1 MLDDLKK
8 NRIDSTKPRREGLT
22 CVIDK
27 LQSLDK
33 DSFEALAPFID
44 IVKIY
49 DAIPILVPESVLQK
63 KIKFYHDFDILVSTG
78 SALTEYSVL
87 ENSFDKFAKQAIKLG
102 FDIIEIGENS
112 IEMGL
117 EQKKNVIDIILSTS
131 SYMADGEEKNI
142 SFQWK
147 VGKKDPRH
155 QLDVEEML
163 SKIDEIMSI
172 FREVEE
178 RWARVRK
185 NKGREVELSSISSSN
200 LMNINKMIP
209 SNTIINSKDYS
220 ANKIIL
226 EANQGINVGIYDE
239 KGFVKWS
246 YVGALTSK
254 YSPSSFIFEAPIE
267 SQQSALIAEF
277 GQRVNLAEVN
287 PEYVMS
293 VESQRRGFLSKAA
306 FEVSYLR
313 KDPEGGP
320 AAKFIYYI
328 IRTRHPIDQGEL
340 RRLSHLPRR
349 TIQSAIE
356 ELKTQGIVLERNS
369 LDDARKKIYI
379 PVHSDWL

>member
-27 LQSLDK
+27 LQSLDN
-33 DSFEALAPFID
+33 DNFEALTPFID

-63 KIKFYHDFDILVSTG
+63 KLKFYHDFDILVSTG
-78 SALTEYSVL
+78 SSLTEYSVL
-87 ENSFDKFAKQAIKLG
+87 ENSFDKFTKQTIKLG

-112 IEMGL
+112 IEMSP

-131 SYMADGEEKNI
+131 SYMADGEERNI

-163 SKIDEIMSI
+163 SKIDEVMSI
-172 FREVEE
+172 FREVED
-178 RWARVRK
+178 RARLRK
-185 NKGREVELSSISSSN
+185 NKRRVELSSISSSN

-209 SNTIINSKDYS
+209 SNTTIDSKSYS

-246 YVGALTSK
+246 YVGALTSR
-254 YSPSSFIFEAPIE
+254 YSPSTFIFEAPIE

-320 AAKFIYYI
+320 APKFIYYI

-369 LDDARKKIYI
+369 LDDARKKVYI